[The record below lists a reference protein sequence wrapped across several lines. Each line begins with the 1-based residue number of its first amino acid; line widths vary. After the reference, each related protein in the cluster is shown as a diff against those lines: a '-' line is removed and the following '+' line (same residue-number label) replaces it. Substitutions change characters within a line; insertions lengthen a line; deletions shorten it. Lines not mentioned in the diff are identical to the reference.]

1 MLTKKI
7 KISLEGSKSHWSH
20 KKLKSIIIPKHSLN
34 KEEISPRIAYELI
47 HDEMFFDANPRLNMA
62 SFVTTWMEPEAGK
75 LMMEAIDKNL
85 IDKPIYPQTLEVQ
98 QRCVSILA
106 NLFNAPEDAT
116 GTATTGSSEAI
127 HLAGLVMKWNWKK
140 WHKDKFKK
148 EPPGLPNIIMGSNVQ
163 VCWKKFTRYF
173 EVEEIQVP
181 TTPDNK
187 LDIDKAVDAINDFTI
202 GVVGLLGNTYSGE
215 FDDIKKLNKL
225 ISASNKKYG
234 REVPIHVDAASG
246 GGIAP
251 FTKDHSKI
259 VWDFKLDWVKS
270 INVSGHKYGLVYPG
284 VGWAIWPS
292 EKLIPEELIF
302 EINYLGDAQQDF
314 GLNFSRGAAQIFGQY
329 YNFVRYGEKGYKK
342 IMNVL
347 MEKYHT
353 LKPEILKIRTD
364 DISKVFKL
372 VSHDKGLPLICVT
385 LTNDALEKGLR
396 LETISHKAKERGW
409 ILPVYPLSDP
419 YEDVIV
425 MRMVLK
431 RGFTLDMGYKLIN
444 DIQWAVN
451 EAPIE
456 FRSSNLSHG
465 HH

>member
-1 MLTKKI
+1 M
-7 KISLEGSKSHWSH
+7 
-20 KKLKSIIIPKHSLN
+20 
-34 KEEISPRIAYELI
+34 
-47 HDEMFFDANPRLNMA
+47 
-62 SFVTTWMEPEAGK
+62 
-75 LMMEAIDKNL
+75 
-85 IDKPIYPQTLEVQ
+85 
-98 QRCVSILA
+98 
-106 NLFNAPEDAT
+106 
-116 GTATTGSSEAI
+116 
-127 HLAGLVMKWNWKK
+127 
-140 WHKDKFKK
+140 
-148 EPPGLPNIIMGSNVQ
+148 
-163 VCWKKFTRYF
+163 
-173 EVEEIQVP
+173 
-181 TTPDNK
+181 
-187 LDIDKAVDAINDFTI
+187 
-202 GVVGLLGNTYSGE
+202 
-215 FDDIKKLNKL
+215 
-225 ISASNKKYG
+225 
-234 REVPIHVDAASG
+234 
-246 GGIAP
+246 
-251 FTKDHSKI
+251 
-259 VWDFKLDWVKS
+259 
-270 INVSGHKYGLVYPG
+270 
-284 VGWAIWPS
+284 
-292 EKLIPEELIF
+292 IF

-419 YEDVIV
+419 YEDIIV

>member
-7 KISLEGSKSHWSH
+7 NFSLKGSKPHGKH
-20 KKLKSIIIPKHSLN
+20 KKHKPFYIPKHSLN
-34 KEEISPRIAYELI
+34 AEETTPRQAYELI

-75 LMMEAIDKNL
+75 LMMEAVDKNL

-98 QRCVSILA
+98 RRCISILA
-106 NLFNAPEDAT
+106 NLFHAPEDAT

-140 WHKDKFKK
+140 WYKEKFGKEADK
-148 EPPGLPNIIMGSNVQ
+148 LPKIIMGSNVQ

-173 EVEEIQVP
+173 EVEEVLVP
-181 TTPDNK
+181 TTIDNK
-187 LDIDKAVDAINDFTI
+187 LDVLKALAKVDDHTI

-225 ISASNKKYG
+225 LNLSNKENG

-246 GGIAP
+246 GCVAP
-251 FTKDHSKI
+251 FTKEHSNV
-259 VWDFKLDWVKS
+259 VWDFRLEWVKS

-284 VGWAIWPS
+284 IGWAIWPS
-292 EKLIPEELIF
+292 EKLIPAELIF
-302 EINYLGDAQQDF
+302 NIKYLGDSQEDF
-314 GLNFSRGAAQIFGQY
+314 GLNFSRGAAQIIGQY
-329 YNFVRYGEKGYKK
+329 YNFVRYGESGYQG
-342 IMNVL
+342 IMNGL
-347 MEKYHT
+347 MELYYD
-353 LKPEILKIRTD
+353 LKSEVLKIKTD
-364 DISKVFKL
+364 RIDSVFKL
-372 VSHDKGLPLICVT
+372 ISHDKGLPLVCVT
-385 LTNDALEKGLR
+385 LTDEALASGLS
-396 LETISHKAKERGW
+396 LEAISHKAKEKGW

-425 MRMVLK
+425 MRMVIK
-431 RGFTLDMGYKLIN
+431 EGFTLDMAYKLIE
-444 DIQWAVN
+444 DIQWTVN
-451 EAPIE
+451 DAPKEPGSGKI
-456 FRSSNLSHG
+456 SSG